1 LKRLSGLLIALSVSA
16 CSSIPPF
23 PTTKL
28 IEYDSVTG
36 VCGEYKIVDMEN
48 FKFEYVADIQCPS
61 VFGFTVQ
68 DTPLVLNYLE
78 DMRDLAK
85 QRCR

>member
-1 LKRLSGLLIALSVSA
+1 
-16 CSSIPPF
+16 
-23 PTTKL
+23 
-28 IEYDSVTG
+28 
-36 VCGEYKIVDMEN
+36 VDMEN